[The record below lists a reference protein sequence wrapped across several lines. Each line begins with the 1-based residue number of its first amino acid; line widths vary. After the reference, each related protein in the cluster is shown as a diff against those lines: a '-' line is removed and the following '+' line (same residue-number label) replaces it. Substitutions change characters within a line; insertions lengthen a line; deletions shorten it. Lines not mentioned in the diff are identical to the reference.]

1 MVQKDSRNLRDNF
14 DRNLTDLR
22 ISLTDRCNF
31 RCSYCMPKEVFGK
44 DYLFL
49 PKKDLLSFE
58 EIKLL
63 SNAFVNLGVEKLRLT
78 GGEPLLRKNIA
89 ELIYD
94 LKKLKTLKGESV
106 EVTLTTNGF
115 LLQQFTSS
123 LKKSGL
129 DRVTISLDALDENIF
144 QQMIGGKYTPK
155 IVLSGI
161 DAAIDEGLSVKVNMV
176 VKKGVNHNQVIPMA
190 DYFRTRNIQLRFI
203 EFMDVGNSNQW
214 DSKYVLPSEEI
225 VKLLNEKFGV
235 TEMGRKT
242 ASEVAEL
249 WSYSGGGTFGTISSV
264 SKPFCKACSRARL
277 SSDGLFYT
285 CLFSSTG
292 YNLKKFIREKDLLQS
307 YKQSTGTQRL
317 LAESF
322 IQKIWKNRTDRYS
335 EQRLTDR
342 TKLTERKIEMSY
354 IGG

>member
-1 MVQKDSRNLRDNF
+1 MVQKDSRTLRDNF

-31 RCSYCMPKEVFGK
+31 RCGYCMPKEIFGK
-44 DYLFL
+44 DYHFL
-49 PKKDLLSFE
+49 PKKELLSFK

-94 LKKLKTLKGESV
+94 LKKLKTLKGENV

-115 LLQQFTSS
+115 LLQQFASS

-129 DRVTISLDALDENIF
+129 DRITISLDALDENIF
-144 QQMIGGKYTPK
+144 QQMIDRKYSPK

-161 DAAIDEGLSVKVNMV
+161 DAAISEGLAVKVNMV
-176 VKKGVNHNQVIPMA
+176 VKKGVNHTQIIPMA

-214 DSKYVLPSEEI
+214 DSKHVLPSGEI
-225 VKLLNEKFGV
+225 VKLLNRKFGV
-235 TEMGRKT
+235 AKVGRKT
-242 ASEVAEL
+242 ASEVAEV

-264 SKPFCKACSRARL
+264 SKPFCKYCSRARL
-277 SSDGLFYT
+277 SSDGLLYT
-285 CLFSSTG
+285 CLFSSSG
-292 YNLKKFIREKDLLQS
+292 YDLKKHIRGADCLQPDKKLLETKGLHVEDLI
-307 YKQSTGTQRL
+307 KQ
-317 LAESF
+317 
-322 IQKIWKNRTDRYS
+322 IWKSRTDRYS
-335 EQRLTDR
+335 EQRLTN
-342 TKLTERKIEMSY
+342 KAKPNERKIEMSY

>member
-1 MVQKDSRNLRDNF
+1 MVQKNNLPLRDNLN
-14 DRNLTDLR
+14 RKLTDLR

-31 RCSYCMPKEVFGK
+31 RCSYCMPKEIFGK
-44 DYLFL
+44 GYQFL
-49 PKKDLLSFE
+49 PKKELLSFG

-78 GGEPLLRKNIA
+78 GGEPLLRKNIP

-94 LKKLKTLKGESV
+94 LKKLKTWKGKNV

-115 LLQQFTSS
+115 LLQQFTSR

-129 DRVTISLDALDENIF
+129 DRITISLDALDENIF
-144 QQMIGGKYTPK
+144 QQMIGGKYSSK

-161 DAAIDEGLSVKVNMV
+161 DAAIEEGLSVKVNMV
-176 VKKGVNHNQVIPMA
+176 VKKGVNHNQIIPMA

-214 DSKYVLPSEEI
+214 DSKHVLPSREI
-225 VKLLNEKFGV
+225 VKMLNKKFGV
-235 TEMGRKT
+235 IEMGRKT
-242 ASEVAEL
+242 VSEVAEL
-249 WSYSGGGTFGTISSV
+249 WGYSGGGTFGTISSV
-264 SKPFCKACSRARL
+264 SKPFCRNCSRARL

-292 YNLKKFIREKDLLQS
+292 YDLKKFIRETNFAQS
-307 YKQSTGTQRL
+307 YEQSIGTQES
-317 LAESF
+317 LAESL
-322 IQKIWKNRTDRYS
+322 IRKIWENRTDRYS
-335 EQRLTDR
+335 EQRLTD
-342 TKLTERKIEMSY
+342 KSKFNKRKIEMSY

>member
-1 MVQKDSRNLRDNF
+1 MAQESIRPLRDNF
-14 DRNLTDLR
+14 NRKLTDLR

-31 RCSYCMPKEVFGK
+31 RCSYCMPKEIFGK
-44 DYLFL
+44 GYQFL
-49 PKKDLLSFE
+49 PKKELLSFD

-63 SNAFVNLGVEKLRLT
+63 STAFVNLGVEKLRLT
-78 GGEPLLRKNIA
+78 GGEPLLRKNIP

-94 LKKLKTLKGESV
+94 LKKLKTLKDENV

-115 LLQQFTSS
+115 LLQHFTSN

-129 DRVTISLDALDENIF
+129 DRITISLDALDENIF
-144 QQMIGGKYTPK
+144 QQMIGGKYSPK

-176 VKKGVNHNQVIPMA
+176 VKKGVNHDQIMPMA
-190 DYFRTRNIQLRFI
+190 DYFRKRDIQLRFI

-214 DSKYVLPSEEI
+214 DSKHVLPSKEI
-225 VKLLNEKFGV
+225 VKLLNKKFGV
-235 TEMGRKT
+235 KKIGRKT

-264 SKPFCKACSRARL
+264 SKPFCKNCSRARL

-292 YNLKKFIREKDLLQS
+292 YDLKKFIREKNFAQS
-307 YKQSTGTQRL
+307 CKQSIGTQRS
-317 LAESF
+317 LAESL
-322 IQKIWKNRTDRYS
+322 IQKIWENRTDRYS
-335 EQRLTDR
+335 EQRLTD
-342 TKLTERKIEMSY
+342 KSKFNGRKIEMSY

>member
-1 MVQKDSRNLRDNF
+1 MVQKDSRTLRDNF

-31 RCSYCMPKEVFGK
+31 RCGYCMPKEIFGK
-44 DYLFL
+44 DYHFL
-49 PKKDLLSFE
+49 PKKELLSFD

-144 QQMIGGKYTPK
+144 QQMIDGKYSPK

-161 DAAIDEGLSVKVNMV
+161 DAAINEGLAVKVNMV
-176 VKKGVNHNQVIPMA
+176 VKKGVNHTQIIPMA

-214 DSKYVLPSEEI
+214 DSKHVLPSGEI
-225 VKLLNEKFGV
+225 VKLLDRKFGV
-235 TEMGRKT
+235 AKVGRKT
-242 ASEVAEL
+242 ASEVAEV

-264 SKPFCKACSRARL
+264 SKPFCKYCSRARL
-277 SSDGLFYT
+277 SSDGLLYT
-285 CLFSSTG
+285 CLFSSSG
-292 YNLKKFIREKDLLQS
+292 YDLKKHIRGAEGLQPDEELLETKGLNVEDLI
-307 YKQSTGTQRL
+307 KQ
-317 LAESF
+317 
-322 IQKIWKNRTDRYS
+322 IWKSRTDRYS
-335 EQRLTDR
+335 EQRLTNKAK
-342 TKLTERKIEMSY
+342 TNERKIEMSY

>member
-1 MVQKDSRNLRDNF
+1 MVQKDSRTLRDNF

-31 RCSYCMPKEVFGK
+31 RCSYCMPKEIFGK
-44 DYLFL
+44 DYNFL
-49 PKKDLLSFE
+49 PKKELLSFE

-144 QQMIGGKYTPK
+144 QQMIDGKYSPK

-161 DAAIDEGLSVKVNMV
+161 DAAINEGLAVKVNMV
-176 VKKGVNHNQVIPMA
+176 VKKGVNHTQIIPMA
-190 DYFRTRNIQLRFI
+190 DYFRTKNIQLRFI

-214 DSKYVLPSEEI
+214 DSKHVLPSGEI
-225 VKLLNEKFGV
+225 VKLLNRKFGV
-235 TEMGRKT
+235 AEVGRKT
-242 ASEVAEL
+242 ANEVAEV
-249 WSYSGGGTFGTISSV
+249 WSYIGGGTFGTISSV
-264 SKPFCKACSRARL
+264 SKPFCKYCSRARL
-277 SSDGLFYT
+277 SSDGLLYT
-285 CLFSSTG
+285 CLFSSRG
-292 YNLKKFIREKDLLQS
+292 YDLKKHIRGADCSQPNKDFAETKGS
-307 YKQSTGTQRL
+307 HVEDIIKQIW
-317 LAESF
+317 ES
-322 IQKIWKNRTDRYS
+322 RTDRYS
-335 EQRLTDR
+335 EQRLTGKAN
-342 TKLTERKIEMSY
+342 TNERKIEMSY

>member
-1 MVQKDSRNLRDNF
+1 MAQKSNLPLRDNF
-14 DRNLTDLR
+14 NRKLTDLR
-22 ISLTDRCNF
+22 ISLTDQCNF
-31 RCSYCMPKEVFGK
+31 RCSYCMPKEIFGK
-44 DYLFL
+44 GYQFL
-49 PKKDLLSFE
+49 TKKELLSFE

-78 GGEPLLRKNIA
+78 GGEPLLRKNIP
-89 ELIYD
+89 ELISD
-94 LKKLKTLKGESV
+94 LKKLKTLQGENV

-115 LLQQFTSS
+115 LLQHFTSS

-129 DRVTISLDALDENIF
+129 DRITISLDALDENIF
-144 QQMIGGKYTPK
+144 QQMIGGKYSPK

-176 VKKGVNHNQVIPMA
+176 VKKGVNHDQIIPMA
-190 DYFRTRNIQLRFI
+190 DYFRKRNIQLRFI

-214 DSKYVLPSEEI
+214 DSKHVLPSGEI
-225 VKLLNEKFGV
+225 VKLLNKKFGV
-235 TEMGRKT
+235 AEIGRKT

-249 WSYSGGGTFGTISSV
+249 WRYSGGGTFGTISSV
-264 SKPFCKACSRARL
+264 SKPFCKNCSRARL

-292 YNLKKFIREKDLLQS
+292 YDLKKSIREKNFTQS
-307 YKQSTGTQRL
+307 CKQSIGTHRS
-317 LAESF
+317 LAESL
-322 IQKIWKNRTDRYS
+322 IQKIWENRTDRYS
-335 EQRLTDR
+335 ELRLTD
-342 TKLTERKIEMSY
+342 KPKFNERKIEMSY

>member
-1 MVQKDSRNLRDNF
+1 MAKKNSQPLRDNF

-31 RCSYCMPKEVFGK
+31 RCSYCMPKEIFGK
-44 DYLFL
+44 GYQFL
-49 PKKDLLSFE
+49 PKKELLSFE
-58 EIKLL
+58 EIKIL
-63 SNAFVNLGVEKLRLT
+63 SNAFINLGVEKLRLT
-78 GGEPLLRKNIA
+78 GGEPLLRKNIT
-89 ELIYD
+89 ELIHD
-94 LKKLKTLKGESV
+94 LKKFKTLKGENV

-144 QQMIGGKYTPK
+144 QRMIGGKYSPK

-161 DAAIDEGLSVKVNMV
+161 DAAINEGLAVKVNMV
-176 VKKGVNHNQVIPMA
+176 VKKGVNHNQIIPMA

-214 DSKYVLPSEEI
+214 DSKHVLPSAEI
-225 VKLLNEKFGV
+225 VKLLNNKFGV
-235 TEMGRKT
+235 TKVGRKT
-242 ASEVAEL
+242 ASEVAEV

-264 SKPFCKACSRARL
+264 SKPFCKYCSRARL
-277 SSDGLFYT
+277 SSDGLLYT
-285 CLFSSTG
+285 CLFSSSG
-292 YNLKKFIREKDLLQS
+292 YDLKKHIRGVNNSQPDKA
-307 YKQSTGTQRL
+307 
-317 LAESF
+317 LAETKGLPVEDL
-322 IQKIWKNRTDRYS
+322 IKQIWESRTDRYS
-335 EQRLTDR
+335 EQRSID
-342 TKLTERKIEMSY
+342 KANNNERKIEMSY